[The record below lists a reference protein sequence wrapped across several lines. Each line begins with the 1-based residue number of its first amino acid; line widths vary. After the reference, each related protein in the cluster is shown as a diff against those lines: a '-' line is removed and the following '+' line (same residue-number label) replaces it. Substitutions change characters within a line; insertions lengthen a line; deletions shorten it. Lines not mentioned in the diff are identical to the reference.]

1 MADII
6 TFLIGIPIF
15 YIMKRFTAVPF
26 RNHPDRIDMDSH
38 YKESLSREQSC

>member
-15 YIMKRFTAVPF
+15 YIMRKKDAVKYQLEAKKAL
-26 RNHPDRIDMDSH
+26 D
-38 YKESLSREQSC
+38 

>member
-15 YIMKRFTAVPF
+15 YIMKRFYTKIHV
-26 RNHPDRIDMDSH
+26 IYS
-38 YKESLSREQSC
+38 K